1 MTFTVPMDRA
11 TLEDVAT
18 YQTENYTYKLH
29 EPYGSPEVD
38 RQDVKVKSAI
48 ASEDGLSVELKLEG
62 PGAMRIGYVTEFR
75 MPGLKTTEGESLLH
89 AEVYATLNEKP

>member
-1 MTFTVPMDRA
+1 MDRS

-38 RQDVKVKSAI
+38 RKDVRVTSAV
-48 ASEDGLSVELKLEG
+48 ASEDGLSVDLKLEG

-75 MPGLKTTEGESLLH
+75 LPGLRTSDGSPLLH